1 MLTLL
6 NFVSKHLFVCFMA
19 GIYIHIPFCRQKCY
33 YCDFYKTVNTSLTQK
48 FLAGLKQ
55 EAKVRKNYLQN
66 EIVETI
72 YFGGGTPS
80 VLKPEELADILN
92 HISKLYQLSNQVEIT
107 FEANPD
113 DLSPEYLKAIKAAGV
128 NRLSIGIQAFQ
139 DVHLKKMN
147 RRHNAEQAEE
157 VVKNAV
163 KSGINNISVDLIY
176 GLPDLTETQWKES
189 IERVFRLPVQHLS
202 AYHLTY
208 HEGTAFYTWLKKG
221 TLKEL
226 SENESVNQFNILLDA
241 AGKAGFEQYEISN
254 FARDEQYSKHNTA
267 YWLGK
272 KYLGLGPSAHSYDQ
286 NTRRWNVSHVER
298 YIHAVE
304 TGEEYF
310 EEEKLSNKEHFNEY
324 ILTRIR
330 TKWGVSLSFVNQ
342 KFGETYYQYLLEQ
355 IVKYK
360 NAGLLLVED
369 ETITL
374 SREGLFVSDEI
385 MSDLM
390 II

>member
-1 MLTLL
+1 
-6 NFVSKHLFVCFMA
+6 MA

-33 YCDFYKTVNTSLTQK
+33 YCDFYKTVNTSLTEK
-48 FLAGLKQ
+48 YLSGLKQ
-55 EAKVRKNYLQN
+55 EAKLRKNYLQN
-66 EIVETI
+66 EVVETI

-80 VLKPEELADILN
+80 VLTANELEAILN
-92 HISKLYQLSNQVEIT
+92 HISENYKLSNQLETT

-113 DLSPEYLKAIKAAGV
+113 DLTPDYLNAIKSAGI

-147 RRHNAEQAEE
+147 RRHNAEQAEK
-157 VVKNAV
+157 VVRNAV
-163 KSGINNISVDLIY
+163 KTGINNISVDLIY
-176 GLPDLTETQWKES
+176 GLPDLVEKQWKES
-189 IERVFRLPVQHLS
+189 LDRVFNLPVQHLS

-226 SENESVNQFNILLDA
+226 SENESVNQFNILLDSA
-241 AGKAGFEQYEISN
+241 EKAGFEQYEISN

-298 YIHAVE
+298 YIHGVE

-310 EEEKLSNKEHFNEY
+310 EEEKLNVKEHFNEH

-342 KFGETYYQYLLEQ
+342 KFGETYHQYLLQQ
-355 IVKYK
+355 IAKHQESGFVILK
-360 NAGLLLVED
+360 D

>member
-1 MLTLL
+1 
-6 NFVSKHLFVCFMA
+6 MA

-33 YCDFYKTVNTSLTQK
+33 YCDFYKTVNTSLTEK
-48 FLAGLKQ
+48 YLSGLKQ
-55 EAKVRKNYLQN
+55 EAKLRKNYLQN

-80 VLKPEELADILN
+80 VLTANELESILN
-92 HISKLYQLSNQVEIT
+92 HISENYQLSNQVETT

-113 DLSPEYLKAIKAAGV
+113 DLTPDYLNAIKSAGI

-163 KSGINNISVDLIY
+163 KTGINNISVDLIY
-176 GLPDLTETQWKES
+176 GLPDLTERQWSES
-189 IERVFRLPVQHLS
+189 LERVFNLPVQHLS

-226 SENESVNQFNILLDA
+226 SENESVNQFNILLDSA
-241 AGKAGFEQYEISN
+241 EKAGFEQYEISN

-298 YIHAVE
+298 YIHGVE

-310 EEEKLSNKEHFNEY
+310 EEEKLNVKEHFNEH

-342 KFGETYYQYLLEQ
+342 KFGETYHQYLLQQ
-355 IVKYK
+355 IAKHQKSGFVILK
-360 NAGLLLVED
+360 D
-369 ETITL
+369 QTITL

>member
-1 MLTLL
+1 
-6 NFVSKHLFVCFMA
+6 MA

-33 YCDFYKTVNTSLTQK
+33 YCDFYKTVNTSLTEK
-48 FLAGLKQ
+48 YLSGLKQ
-55 EAKVRKNYLQN
+55 EAKLRKNYLQN
-66 EIVETI
+66 EVVETI

-80 VLKPEELADILN
+80 VLKANELEAILN
-92 HISKLYQLSNQVEIT
+92 HISENYKLSNQLETT

-113 DLSPEYLKAIKAAGV
+113 DLTPDYLNAIKSAGI

-147 RRHNAEQAEE
+147 RRHNAEQAEK
-157 VVKNAV
+157 VVRNAV
-163 KSGINNISVDLIY
+163 KTGIDNISVDLIY
-176 GLPDLTETQWKES
+176 GLPDLAEKQWKES
-189 IERVFRLPVQHLS
+189 LDRVFNLPVQHLS

-226 SENESVNQFNILLDA
+226 SENESVNQFNILLDSA
-241 AGKAGFEQYEISN
+241 EKAGFEQYEISN

-272 KYLGLGPSAHSYDQ
+272 KYLGLGPSAHSYNQ

-298 YIHAVE
+298 YIHGVE

-310 EEEKLSNKEHFNEY
+310 EEEKLNVKEHFNEH

-342 KFGETYYQYLLEQ
+342 KFGETYHQYLLQQ
-355 IVKYK
+355 IAKHQESGFVILK
-360 NAGLLLVED
+360 D

>member
-1 MLTLL
+1 
-6 NFVSKHLFVCFMA
+6 MA

-33 YCDFYKTVNTSLTQK
+33 YCDFYKTVNTSLTEK
-48 FLAGLKQ
+48 YLSGLKQ
-55 EAKVRKNYLQN
+55 EAKLRKNYLQN
-66 EIVETI
+66 EVVETI

-80 VLKPEELADILN
+80 VLTANELEAILN
-92 HISKLYQLSNQVEIT
+92 HISENYKLSNQLETT

-113 DLSPEYLKAIKAAGV
+113 DLTPDYLNAIKSAGI

-147 RRHNAEQAEE
+147 RRHNVEQAEK
-157 VVKNAV
+157 VVRNAV
-163 KSGINNISVDLIY
+163 KTGIDNISVDLIY
-176 GLPDLTETQWKES
+176 GLPDLVEKQWKES
-189 IERVFRLPVQHLS
+189 LDRVFNLPVQHLS

-226 SENESVNQFNILLDA
+226 SENESVNQFNILLDSA
-241 AGKAGFEQYEISN
+241 EKAGFEQYEISN

-298 YIHAVE
+298 YIHGVE

-310 EEEKLSNKEHFNEY
+310 EEEKLNVKEHFNEH

-342 KFGETYYQYLLEQ
+342 KFGETYHQYLLQQ
-355 IVKYK
+355 IAKHQESGFVILK
-360 NAGLLLVED
+360 D